1 MLGPMKFRSNSLNYK
16 HDINVITTLVLV
28 THRRTEYVSDLKKP
42 FTSIPY
48 SVSVET
54 DRNVELR
61 CLPPDGVPP
70 PRVYWLRNN
79 VLIEPDNNMIVS
91 SEGNLLIGQARLQD
105 TANYTCV
112 AENVAA
118 KRLSDPA
125 LLTVYGKFRFRFVSL
140 SVSRIIQTN
149 VFDRVIWRINL
160 DRKNNQSFYLKI

>member
-1 MLGPMKFRSNSLNYK
+1 MRFFIYFFFFF
-16 HDINVITTLVLV
+16 T
-28 THRRTEYVSDLKKP
+28 DLKKT
-42 FTSIPY
+42 FTSVPY

-61 CLPPDGVPP
+61 CLPPEGVPP

-79 VLIEPDNNMIVS
+79 VPIEPDNNMIVS

-125 LLTVYGKFRFRFVSL
+125 LLTVYGKF
-140 SVSRIIQTN
+140 
-149 VFDRVIWRINL
+149 
-160 DRKNNQSFYLKI
+160 SFASITLLRYACMPRG

>member
-1 MLGPMKFRSNSLNYK
+1 LNAQ
-16 HDINVITTLVLV
+16 L
-28 THRRTEYVSDLKKP
+28 VSDLKKP
-42 FTSIPY
+42 FTSVPY

-79 VLIEPDNNMIVS
+79 VQIEPDNNMIVS

-112 AENVAA
+112 AENVAS

-125 LLTVYGKFRFRFVSL
+125 LLTVYGEYSTAGPSSL
-140 SVSRIIQTN
+140 V
-149 VFDRVIWRINL
+149 V
-160 DRKNNQSFYLKI
+160 Y

>member
-1 MLGPMKFRSNSLNYK
+1 MENNYFWE
-16 HDINVITTLVLV
+16 NLVLKSNFF
-28 THRRTEYVSDLKKP
+28 HRSITRWRVFFVSNQRVHTVCNSEGLTCFAFFFADLKKP
-42 FTSIPY
+42 FTSVPY

-79 VLIEPDNNMIVS
+79 VAIEPDNNLIVS

-125 LLTVYGKFRFRFVSL
+125 LLTVYGRWCSSPFIL
-140 SVSRIIQTN
+140 
-149 VFDRVIWRINL
+149 VFL
-160 DRKNNQSFYLKI
+160 PFP

>member
-1 MLGPMKFRSNSLNYK
+1 MRARTSCACVIYIYSCKYIYISF
-16 HDINVITTLVLV
+16 DVFFFINVRLLIDFA
-28 THRRTEYVSDLKKP
+28 DLKKP
-42 FTSIPY
+42 FTSVPY

-79 VLIEPDNNMIVS
+79 VPIEPDNNMIVS

-125 LLTVYGKFRFRFVSL
+125 LLTVYGKCLALR
-140 SVSRIIQTN
+140 
-149 VFDRVIWRINL
+149 
-160 DRKNNQSFYLKI
+160 

>member
-1 MLGPMKFRSNSLNYK
+1 MSNLPTSIDNCN
-16 HDINVITTLVLV
+16 NVTFELKIILF
-28 THRRTEYVSDLKKP
+28 YVFSDLKKP

-70 PRVYWLRNN
+70 PRVYWMRNG
-79 VLIEPDNNMIVS
+79 VQIEPDNNMIVS

-118 KRLSDPA
+118 KRQSDPA
-125 LLTVYGKFRFRFVSL
+125 LLTVYGE
-140 SVSRIIQTN
+140 
-149 VFDRVIWRINL
+149 
-160 DRKNNQSFYLKI
+160 SFYLSIYFSAQKKMTTFLNLYEPKVKNSYKS

>member
-1 MLGPMKFRSNSLNYK
+1 MVYIVFHIISLELYNIITSSLPTSINNNNNVTLKFIMILF
-16 HDINVITTLVLV
+16 HDF
-28 THRRTEYVSDLKKP
+28 SDLKKP

-70 PRVYWLRNN
+70 PRVYWMRNG
-79 VLIEPDNNMIVS
+79 VQIEPDNNMIVS

-118 KRLSDPA
+118 KRQSDPA
-125 LLTVYGKFRFRFVSL
+125 LLTVYGKYFCL
-140 SVSRIIQTN
+140 SICSKQKYHQKTKVLN
-149 VFDRVIWRINL
+149 F
-160 DRKNNQSFYLKI
+160 